1 MLMAVCHS
9 SKTGWIRVDD
19 LERLSDLREEGG
31 NLLWAE
37 ADASELT
44 DADMDTIAE
53 EFGLHH
59 LAKEDAIKPRQ
70 RPKAEDY
77 ASHRFVV
84 LHQLDLQ
91 DGQLE
96 PVQLACFVG
105 ERYVLTIHHGATRT
119 LEAAKERWRK
129 EHDGD
134 LDDPSRLIHTLIDVI
149 VDEYQVYA
157 DDLEQEVEDLEEIA
171 LDRGRSF
178 VTKNIYELYKIKQ
191 RVSRIRRFAL
201 PVGRMLDE
209 LGRMDLHETFLPEQT
224 KHLFRDVKDHTER
237 IASQLMTADSLSQ
250 AVLDLVRNQQAD
262 QLNENNRKL
271 SAWAAI
277 FAIGTLIAG
286 VYGMNFRLV
295 PDDGT
300 LFGFW
305 FAVVLMVASSGAMF
319 LYFKKK
325 GWL

>member
-1 MLMAVCHS
+1 MAVCHS
-9 SKTGWIRVDD
+9 SRTGWTTVDD
-19 LERLSDLREEGG
+19 LDRLSDLRQEGG

-37 ADASELT
+37 ADSTTLT

-59 LAKEDAIKPRQ
+59 LAREDAVKPRQ

-77 ASHRFVV
+77 ENHLFVV
-84 LHQLDLQ
+84 LHQLDLK

-105 ERYVLTIHHGATRT
+105 DSYVLTVHHGATRT
-119 LEAAKERWRK
+119 LDAAKKRWRE
-129 EHDGD
+129 EHDDHFEGPAQ
-134 LDDPSRLIHTLIDVI
+134 LVHTVIDVI
-149 VDEYQVYA
+149 VDEYQEYA
-157 DDLEQEVEDLEEIA
+157 DDLEAEIEELEEIA
-171 LDRGRSF
+171 LSHESSF
-178 VTKNIYELYKIKQ
+178 EKKNLFELYKVKQ

-209 LGRMDLHETFLPEQT
+209 LGRMNMHDSYVPDQT

-237 IASQLMTADSLSQ
+237 ISGQLATADALSQ

-262 QLNENNRKL
+262 ELNENNRKL

-277 FAIGTLIAG
+277 FAVATLIAG

-295 PDDGT
+295 PEDGT

-305 FAVVLMVASSGAMF
+305 FAVILMLGTAGGMYA
-319 LYFKKK
+319 YFKAKE
-325 GWL
+325 WL

>member
-9 SKTGWIRVDD
+9 SKTGWTRVDD
-19 LERLSDLREEGG
+19 LARLSDLRDEGG

-37 ADASELT
+37 ADSGQLT

-59 LAKEDAIKPRQ
+59 LAREDAIKPRQ

-77 ASHRFVV
+77 ESHLFVV
-84 LHQLDLQ
+84 LHQLDLKE
-91 DGQLE
+91 GQLE

-105 ERYVLTIHHGATRT
+105 DSYVLTIHHGARRT
-119 LEAAKERWRK
+119 LEAAKERWRQ
-129 EHDGD
+129 EQGE
-134 LDDPSRLIHTLIDVI
+134 LEGPSRLIHTLIDVI
-149 VDEYQVYA
+149 VDEYQGYA
-157 DDLEQEVEDLEEIA
+157 DDLEQEVENLEEIA
-171 LDRGRSF
+171 LDRNRSF
-178 VTKNIYELYKIKQ
+178 ETKNLYELYKVKQ

-201 PVGRMLDE
+201 PVGRMLDD
-209 LGRMDLHETFLPEQT
+209 LSRMDLDEALVSPHT

-262 QLNENNRKL
+262 QLNDNNRKL

-277 FAIGTLIAG
+277 FAVGTLIAG
-286 VYGMNFRLV
+286 IYGMNFRLV
-295 PDDGT
+295 PEDGT

-305 FAVVLMVASSGAMF
+305 FAVILMIASSGTMF
-319 LYFKKK
+319 IYFKNK